1 MSALGNGEYGRLFHS
16 LSCLLLLIFAV
27 YKYWST
33 GGAPEILSL
42 FFFFLFPFSSLHFT
56 PNYVFSCPRNFQSS
70 LGSIADIVPRRF
82 SGVRQS

>member
-42 FFFFLFPFSSLHFT
+42 FFSFFFRFLHFISPQIMSSLALAIFNHHLD
-56 PNYVFSCPRNFQSS
+56 R
-70 LGSIADIVPRRF
+70 
-82 SGVRQS
+82 